1 MFPPWDLLRGRD
13 VFRDSILLT
22 SELEDSML
30 QHWAPNC
37 GTFSRA
43 RERLIPGAVFSP
55 PPLRSDEFPRGIPE
69 VIVSLPAP
77 KRRKLE
83 LDTDSLEN
91 PKNSIARE
99 LDTWKALEGAEGVF
113 STEYHACMFEGSR
126 RRKAQVLIH
135 NYPPLERVGKLC
147 DRSGLCS
154 RTGKPHLSWR
164 PRVVGGRVT
173 SFATSEEREYPAG
186 FCDCYAS
193 ALEDLPEGPFVEI
206 FSGKNAPLSASL
218 AKAWG
223 VSLPKADKS
232 LVDEKGE
239 VVEFSET
246 QRGKSVEPVATKG
259 ATAPCVNEG
268 PEPANCYRS
277 AAVQAAKQPSYGKRQ
292 QLILDGLLDPSRHIE
307 EAKKLQHP
315 FDALTVLKTDHQTAL
330 DSLRDPQTLIAKRFE
345 SLDMLRAWVNELKPQ
360 QTVENRSASWTAKKL
375 GCKPN
380 TLVMRRLQTL
390 LQIEDAEVPDLCL
403 SGLRITGPAS
413 ESPFFEDHDVMPTMS
428 QHEFL
433 SGLSER
439 SERMIERVQFMAEKG
454 DPALAAAIWE
464 KTQKEVAKGTMGPPL
479 SLEDVQKLYGKDF
492 QITPSFGLAQGLDEQ
507 GQRKYRRIDDYTASG
522 VNPSAHRK
530 QKVPMCMVDYI

>member
-1 MFPPWDLLRGRD
+1 
-13 VFRDSILLT
+13 
-22 SELEDSML
+22 
-30 QHWAPNC
+30 
-37 GTFSRA
+37 
-43 RERLIPGAVFSP
+43 
-55 PPLRSDEFPRGIPE
+55 
-69 VIVSLPAP
+69 
-77 KRRKLE
+77 
-83 LDTDSLEN
+83 
-91 PKNSIARE
+91 
-99 LDTWKALEGAEGVF
+99 
-113 STEYHACMFEGSR
+113 
-126 RRKAQVLIH
+126 
-135 NYPPLERVGKLC
+135 
-147 DRSGLCS
+147 
-154 RTGKPHLSWR
+154 
-164 PRVVGGRVT
+164 
-173 SFATSEEREYPAG
+173 
-186 FCDCYAS
+186 
-193 ALEDLPEGPFVEI
+193 
-206 FSGKNAPLSASL
+206 
-218 AKAWG
+218 
-223 VSLPKADKS
+223 
-232 LVDEKGE
+232 
-239 VVEFSET
+239 
-246 QRGKSVEPVATKG
+246 
-259 ATAPCVNEG
+259 VNED

-390 LQIEDAEVPDLCL
+390 LQIEDTEVPDLCL

-439 SERMIERVQFMAEKG
+439 SERMIERVQFMAKKG

-507 GQRKYRRIDDYTASG
+507 GKRKYRRIDD
-522 VNPSAHRK
+522 
-530 QKVPMCMVDYI
+530 